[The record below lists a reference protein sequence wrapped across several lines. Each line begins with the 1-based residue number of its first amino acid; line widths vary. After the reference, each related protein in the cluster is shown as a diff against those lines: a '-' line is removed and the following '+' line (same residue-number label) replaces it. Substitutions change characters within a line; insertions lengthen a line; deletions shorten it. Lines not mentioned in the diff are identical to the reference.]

1 MTGKAQVLRGK
12 VVILHDEFQS
22 GFVNVRGT
30 GNVFFVPKT
39 NLKNTSYK
47 KLKIGDRV
55 KIESIDTRR
64 GPVARSLELLALPRH
79 ANKKSELQQ
88 LKL

>member
-1 MTGKAQVLRGK
+1 MTGKAKVLRGK
-12 VVILHDEFQS
+12 VVVLHDEFQS

-30 GNVFFVPKT
+30 GHVFFVPKT

-47 KLKIGDRV
+47 KLKIGDHV

-64 GPVARSLELLALPRH
+64 GPVARSLERLDMPQH
-79 ANKKSELQQ
+79 AHKNYL
-88 LKL
+88 